1 MLVFLL
7 CLLVLTILLAICVW
21 GKKELNE
28 KARIAPIKLEAKNLE
43 EAKKKIKVED
53 EENRMS
59 VEDIAIGLPATDGN
73 QTTDRAE
80 THGPE
85 PVTTRNLV

>member
-1 MLVFLL
+1 MSFLL
-7 CLLVLTILLAICVW
+7 HF
-21 GKKELNE
+21 GPKLNAYYFPFLD
-28 KARIAPIKLEAKNLE
+28 KVE

-85 PVTTRNLV
+85 PATTRNLV